1 MHVLVYINYMKDTNM
16 CIHNDADYGILCSVS
31 QLVRDAQTM
40 KEQRDAQLAELK
52 TLAEQNGETAQHDFE
67 KKVSECCY
75 NTVKLWLNCFA
86 LSRKLFWTLMC
97 YTWLNWSWWNGIR
110 MQVSY

>member
-1 MHVLVYINYMKDTNM
+1 MKDTNM

-31 QLVRDAQTM
+31 QLERDAQTM

-86 LSRKLFWTLMC
+86 LSRKLFWTLIC
-97 YTWLNWSWWNGIR
+97 CTWLNWSWWNGIG

>member
-1 MHVLVYINYMKDTNM
+1 MYVLVYINYMKDTNM

-75 NTVKLWLNCFA
+75 NTVKFWLYCFE
-86 LSRKLFWTLMC
+86 LSH
-97 YTWLNWSWWNGIR
+97 NWSWWNGIR
-110 MQVSY
+110 IQVSY

>member
-16 CIHNDADYGILCSVS
+16 CIHSDADYGILCSVS

-67 KKVSECCY
+67 KKVS
-75 NTVKLWLNCFA
+75 VVIILLNCDYIA
-86 LSRKLFWTLMC
+86 LHYLANFS
-97 YTWLNWSWWNGIR
+97 GH
-110 MQVSY
+110 

>member
-67 KKVSECCY
+67 KKVSECSY
-75 NTVKLWLNCFA
+75 NTVKL
-86 LSRKLFWTLMC
+86 
-97 YTWLNWSWWNGIR
+97 
-110 MQVSY
+110 